1 MARNRTQP
9 NEETG
14 RELELGLIDE
24 FVGPRVRVL
33 WNLLAAGM
41 AKALAPF
48 DLRAGGF
55 SALALIAANPGC
67 SQNQLARALGMDK
80 SAVVA
85 LVKELERRG
94 LAERVPGRDDRRFRA
109 LRLTAKGKT
118 VLVQMMKPGS
128 QPGAPIRAA
137 LSPREMEQ
145 LLSLLDRACRAMQAS
160 STAKDA
166 QSSLSRSETK
176 AHKVARTRPQSL
188 RARQQVAD

>member
-1 MARNRTQP
+1 MARKNPPRT
-9 NEETG
+9 EESDG
-14 RELELGLIDE
+14 DLELGLIGD

-48 DLRAGGF
+48 GLRSGGF

-94 LAERVPGRDDRRFRA
+94 LAVRVPGRNDRRYRA
-109 LRLTAKGKT
+109 LKLTAKGRT
-118 VLVQMMKPGS
+118 VLGQMMKPGAE
-128 QPGAPIRAA
+128 PGQPIRDA
-137 LSPREMEQ
+137 LTPREMEQ
-145 LLSLLDRACRAMQAS
+145 LLSLLDRACRAMMQPPP
-160 STAKDA
+160 AKDA
-166 QSSLSRSETK
+166 PQKLRPRSDGRS
-176 AHKVARTRPQSL
+176 VRL
-188 RARQQVAD
+188 

>member
-1 MARNRTQP
+1 MARKTAP
-9 NEETG
+9 ELEETD
-14 RELELGLIDE
+14 RELELGLIGD

-48 DLRAGGF
+48 GLRAGGF

-94 LAERVPGRDDRRFRA
+94 LAARVPGRDDRRFRA
-109 LRLTAKGKT
+109 LKLTAKGKT
-118 VLVQMMKPGS
+118 VLSQMMKPGA
-128 QPGAPIRAA
+128 QPGQPIRDA
-137 LSPREMEQ
+137 LSPAEMKQ
-145 LLSLLDRACRAMQAS
+145 LLSLLDRACRAMMQSQPGANDS
-160 STAKDA
+160 AGSTRKRTAE
-166 QSSLSRSETK
+166 RS
-176 AHKVARTRPQSL
+176 TRL
-188 RARQQVAD
+188 